1 MNDITRYLA
10 AFGRALI
17 GAIFILSG
25 VGKLAAYGAT
35 TAGIIAVGLPFPPL
49 AYATAVAVEVGVG
62 LLLLIGFQARA
73 AALILAIWCVVT
85 AVFFH
90 SHFADK
96 NMLIHFMKNLM
107 IAGGL
112 LQIAYYGA
120 GAFSVDGEKARP

>member
-1 MNDITRYLA
+1 MNDATRYLA

-17 GAIFILSG
+17 GAIFVLSG

-49 AYATAVAVEVGVG
+49 AYATAVIVEVGVG

-73 AALILAIWCVVT
+73 AALVLAIWCVVT
-85 AVFFH
+85 AAFFH
-90 SHFADK
+90 SHFADQ
-96 NMLIHFMKNLM
+96 NAMIHFLKNLM

-112 LQIAYYGA
+112 LQIVYHGA
-120 GAFSVDGEKARP
+120 GALSVDGEKARA